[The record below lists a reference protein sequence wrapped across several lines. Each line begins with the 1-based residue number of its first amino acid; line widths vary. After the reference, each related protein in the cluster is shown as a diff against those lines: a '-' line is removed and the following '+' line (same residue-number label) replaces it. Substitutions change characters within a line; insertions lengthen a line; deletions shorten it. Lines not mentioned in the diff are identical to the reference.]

1 VASSHAETYRSN
13 DSDLADSFGR
23 GVGYVG
29 YGLNGRVKMSMTT
42 NATVKNNPFDDM
54 DEPLTPAQL
63 LVARRNI
70 KAINKYWNDLLEKR
84 IQYIVELKKL
94 NKLEQK

>member
-1 VASSHAETYRSN
+1 MASSHAETYRSN

-63 LVARRNI
+63 LITRRII
-70 KAINKYWNDLLEKR
+70 KNAYKRDADLLEKR
-84 IQYIVELKKL
+84 IQYIVELK
-94 NKLEQK
+94 N